1 MARERKYKYAPDKVF
16 PPGETLREVL
26 CEIVMSEVEFAGRM
40 AADVKEIRSIVKG
53 ETPITT
59 DIAQRMERVLGVP
72 ASFWKNLEQQYR
84 G

>member
-26 CEIVMSEVEFAGRM
+26 EAIGMSEVEFAERM
-40 AADVKEIRSIVKG
+40 AADVKEIRRLVKG
-53 ETPITT
+53 EAPVTA
-59 DIAQRMERVLGVP
+59 DIAQRMEGVLGVP
-72 ASFWKNLEQQYR
+72 ASFWENLEQQYR